1 MRTFKKYKETYYLV
15 EFESSTGGR
24 DNEGVF
30 TEKGWEKYIKGLNE
44 DRVAD
49 GCEEDELYEESMEE
63 NMEFI
68 FTEIEVYN

>member
-1 MRTFKKYKETYYLV
+1 MKTKETYYLV
-15 EFESSTGGR
+15 EYEDMYDGR
-24 DNEGVF
+24 KAECVC
-30 TEKGWEKYIKGLNE
+30 TEKGWKKYIKGLNE

-49 GCEEDELYEESMEE
+49 DKGGIEDELYEESMEE